1 VAVRFTLP
9 FPMFPA
15 DQFVPLAQA
24 AEEAGFDAIA
34 VPDSVFFPENVSA
47 EYPYSGDGGRFW
59 EADTPFLDPFVAVS
73 AMAAVTS
80 RIRFYTNVVKLP
92 IRNPLLVAKQ
102 VASIAAL
109 SGDRFD
115 LGVGLSWMP
124 EEFLW
129 TGTEKKTRGVRTDEM
144 IEILRKVCAGGG
156 PQWVEHHGTHYDF
169 DKLIISPAGQEPLR
183 IFVGGHTEPSLQRA
197 ARSADGWV
205 SVQSTTEELQASLDR
220 LAVLRREHGRDH
232 LPFVTSCLAMDAFDA
247 DGYKRL
253 ADMGV
258 TDIQVVPWYFQGGDP
273 GALETKR
280 ASFLRFAEDVMP
292 HVKEA
297 VG

>member
-1 VAVRFTLP
+1 MRFTLP

-15 DQFVPLAQA
+15 EQYVPLAMA

-34 VPDSVFFPENVSA
+34 VPDSVFFPEAVSA
-47 EYPYSGDGGRFW
+47 DYPYSGDGGRFW
-59 EADTPFLDPFVAVS
+59 TGETPFLDPFVAVS
-73 AMAAVTS
+73 AMAAVTT

-109 SGDRFD
+109 SGDRFA

-124 EEFLW
+124 EEFAW
-129 TGTEKKTRGVRTDEM
+129 TGTEKRTRGARTDEA

-169 DKLIISPAGQEPLR
+169 DRLMISPAGQRPLD
-183 IFVGGHTEPSLQRA
+183 IYVGGHSEPSLQRA

-205 SVQSTTEELQASLDR
+205 SVQSTTDELAASLRR
-220 LAVLRREHGRDH
+220 LVELREEHGRAD
-232 LPFVTSCLAMDAFDA
+232 LPFVTSCLAMDAFDVDA
-247 DGYKRL
+247 YKRL
-253 ADMGV
+253 ADLGV
-258 TDIQVVPWYFQGGDP
+258 TDLQVVPWYFEQGDP
-273 GALETKR
+273 ESLETKR
-280 ASFLRFAEDVMP
+280 TSFFRFADEVIP
-292 HVKEA
+292 KLR
-297 VG
+297 